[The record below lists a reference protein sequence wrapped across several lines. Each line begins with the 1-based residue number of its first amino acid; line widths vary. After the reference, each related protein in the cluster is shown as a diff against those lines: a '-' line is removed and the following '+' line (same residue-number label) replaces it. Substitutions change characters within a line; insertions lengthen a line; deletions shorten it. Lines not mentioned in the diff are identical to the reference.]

1 MENYIEI
8 NRKLWNDKTKFHID
22 SDFYNNSAFKRSK
35 NSLNKI
41 ELDALGDVNGKSL
54 LHLQCHF
61 GQDTLSWQNLGA
73 QCTGVDFS
81 DEAINY
87 AKQLGAELNLN
98 ADFICCDVYD
108 LKNHLDKRFDIVFTS
123 YGTIGWLPDL
133 NKWAD
138 IISYFLKPGGTF
150 FMVDFHPVVW
160 IYDNDFKDIKY
171 SYFNIEPIVE
181 ENEGTY
187 ANKNAPIK
195 NKEVGWNHPISEI
208 LNSLIKNDL
217 LIEQFNEYDYS
228 SYNCFNNMIE
238 IETGKYYFKGL
249 EYKMPVMYAVKA
261 KKK

>member
-22 SDFYNNSAFKRSK
+22 SDFYKNSAFKRSK
-35 NSLNKI
+35 YSLNKI
-41 ELDALGDVNGKSL
+41 ELDALRDVSGKSL

-81 DEAINY
+81 EEAINY
-87 AKQLGAELNLN
+87 AKQLGTELNLD
-98 ADFICCDVYD
+98 ADFICCDIYD
-108 LKNHLDKRFDIVFTS
+108 LKNHLNNKFDIVFTS

-138 IISYFLKPGGTF
+138 IISHFLKPGGTF
-150 FMVDFHPVVW
+150 LIVDFHPVVW
-160 IYDNDFKDIKY
+160 MYSNDFKEIKY

-187 ANKNAPIK
+187 ADKNAPLK

-208 LNSLIKNDL
+208 LNSLINNDL

-238 IETGKYYFKGL
+238 IETGKFQIKGL